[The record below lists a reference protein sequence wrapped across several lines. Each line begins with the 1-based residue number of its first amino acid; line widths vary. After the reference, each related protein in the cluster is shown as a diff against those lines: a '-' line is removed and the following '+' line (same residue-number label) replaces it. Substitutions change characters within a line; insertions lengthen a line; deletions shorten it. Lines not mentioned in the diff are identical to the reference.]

1 VERFNMT
8 TKYGY
13 SISFNNHIIGEDI
26 EVFNEDGKLVCAF
39 TKKDIERIYK
49 AIKKHR
55 SSN

>member
-1 VERFNMT
+1 MT